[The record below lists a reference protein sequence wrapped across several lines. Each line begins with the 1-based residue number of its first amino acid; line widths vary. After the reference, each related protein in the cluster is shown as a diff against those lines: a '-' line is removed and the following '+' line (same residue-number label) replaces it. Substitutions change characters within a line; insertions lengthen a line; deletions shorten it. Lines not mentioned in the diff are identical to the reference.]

1 MRRQKYL
8 KERQGNH
15 MSKLGFTFYPKDW
28 WSSDSYF
35 NLDAF
40 ERYVYLECL
49 FLMYTNG
56 GYLTQDK
63 AQLENRIREPI
74 KPNSWDKITQSFVS
88 TDLGFTL
95 PSVNKR
101 LKKAV
106 TNRLNGQ
113 KGGRPPS
120 NQKPKKPNLETQ
132 NNPPLEREREY
143 KGEIEGESEREEE
156 KTKLTPSQNF
166 HSFGKQPIETLKKN
180 CAGHTIWL
188 QSIGMKNSLT
198 MDQVTE
204 WFEAF
209 CLHLVASGKTEETEQ
224 EFKRYCASWIGSEVR
239 QGRKPI
245 TTPPPEKKQKMDP
258 TSALQQALIKKHG
271 NRYYET

>member
-1 MRRQKYL
+1 
-8 KERQGNH
+8 
-15 MSKLGFTFYPKDW
+15 MSTKLGFTFYPKDW

-56 GYLTQDK
+56 GYLTQDRT
-63 AQLENRIREPI
+63 QIENRIREPI
-74 KPNSWDKITQSFVS
+74 KPNSWDKITQSFIS
-88 TDLGFTL
+88 TDLGYSL

-120 NQKPKKPNLETQ
+120 NTKPKKPNLETQ

-143 KGEIEGESEREEE
+143 KGE
-156 KTKLTPSQNF
+156 
-166 HSFGKQPIETLKKN
+166 
-180 CAGHTIWL
+180 
-188 QSIGMKNSLT
+188 
-198 MDQVTE
+198 
-204 WFEAF
+204 
-209 CLHLVASGKTEETEQ
+209 
-224 EFKRYCASWIGSEVR
+224 
-239 QGRKPI
+239 
-245 TTPPPEKKQKMDP
+245 
-258 TSALQQALIKKHG
+258 
-271 NRYYET
+271 